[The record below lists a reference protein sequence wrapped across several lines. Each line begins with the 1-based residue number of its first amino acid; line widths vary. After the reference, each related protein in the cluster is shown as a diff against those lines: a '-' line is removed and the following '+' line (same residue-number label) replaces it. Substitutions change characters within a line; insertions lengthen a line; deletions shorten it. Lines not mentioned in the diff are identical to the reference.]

1 MLTKNERM
9 EKMNNAGISTGKFF
23 TLNVTESI
31 PAGAKI
37 HVMVDGNGNYVPV
50 CGGSDAIANQI
61 IEDGYVRNTRLF
73 RRFVMAQMFRALN
86 SEHKYW
92 EKNGYNNYIK
102 KHYSFQYTF
111 DMMLE
116 EIRVLSKLEARDFES
131 FVERSHFF
139 TKDVVVKVM
148 NDYITKL
155 KAYVDGLQTRHC
167 KGVPYKR
174 IKNVDIFVA
183 DLDKKVYK
191 PLEYIISEMKRA
203 NSYEEMRKALVKFK
217 RQMVKLPYE
226 TEKSKAWFDAYKG
239 EGAYYTLKNL
249 IMYHDCYIVSNRA
262 EKLTG
267 YNAVC
272 FLNSK
277 LDEYKG
283 EGWRMFA
290 LMKKVIEDNKFDFN
304 KRMAEI
310 YGE

>member
-9 EKMNNAGISTGKFF
+9 EKMNNAGVSTGKFF
-23 TLNVTESI
+23 TLNVTENI

-37 HVMVDGNGNYVPV
+37 HVMVDDNGNYIPV
-50 CGGSDAIANQI
+50 TGGNDAIANQI

-116 EIRVLSKLEARDFES
+116 EIVVLSKLESRDFES

-148 NDYITKL
+148 KDYVVKL
-155 KAYVDGLQTRHC
+155 EAYVDGLQTRHC

-174 IKNVDIFVA
+174 VKNNDVFVA
-183 DLDKKVYK
+183 DLDKKIYK

-203 NSYEEMRKALVKFK
+203 NSYEEMRKILVRFK
-217 RQMVKLPYE
+217 RTMIKLPYE

-249 IMYHDCYIVSNRA
+249 VMYHDCYIISDRA

-267 YNAVC
+267 CKAVIY
-272 FLNSK
+272 LNNK
-277 LDEYKG
+277 LDEYQG

-304 KRMAEI
+304 KRMKEI

>member
-9 EKMNNAGISTGKFF
+9 EKMNNAGIGTGKFF
-23 TLNVTESI
+23 TLNVAENI
-31 PAGAKI
+31 PAGTKI
-37 HVMVDGNGNYVPV
+37 HVMIDGEGNYIPV
-50 CGGSDAIANQI
+50 CGGNDAIANQI
-61 IEDGYVRNTRLF
+61 IADGYVRNTRLF

-116 EIRVLSKLEARDFES
+116 EITVLSKLEVRDFES

-148 NDYITKL
+148 NDYIVEF
-155 KAYVDGLQTRHC
+155 KAYVNGLQTKHC
-167 KGVPYKR
+167 KGIPYKT
-174 IKNVDIFVA
+174 IKGNDIFVA

-191 PLEYIISEMKRA
+191 PLEYIIGAMKRA
-203 NSYEEMRKALVKFK
+203 NSYEEMRKILVKFK
-217 RQMVKLPYE
+217 RQMIKLPYE

-239 EGAYYTLKNL
+239 EGAFYTLKNL
-249 IMYHDCYIVSNRA
+249 IMYHDCYIISDRA

-267 YNAVC
+267 YKAVC

-277 LDEYKG
+277 LDEYQG

-304 KRMAEI
+304 KRMKEI

>member
-9 EKMNNAGISTGKFF
+9 EKMNNAGIGTGKFF
-23 TLNVTESI
+23 TLNVAENI
-31 PAGAKI
+31 PAGTKI
-37 HVMVDGNGNYVPV
+37 HVMIDGDGNYVPV
-50 CGGSDAIANQI
+50 CGCNDAIANQI

-111 DMMLE
+111 DMMLD
-116 EIRVLSKLEARDFES
+116 EIRVLSKLESRDFES

-148 NDYITKL
+148 NDYIIEL
-155 KAYVDGLQTRHC
+155 KAYVNGLQTKHC

-174 IKNVDIFVA
+174 IKNVDTFVA
-183 DLDKKVYK
+183 DLDKKIYK

-203 NSYEEMRKALVKFK
+203 NSYEEMRKILVKFK
-217 RQMVKLPYE
+217 RQMIKLPYA

-239 EGAYYTLKNL
+239 EGAFYTLKNL
-249 IMYHDCYIVSNRA
+249 IMYHDCYIISDRA

-267 YNAVC
+267 YKAVC

-277 LDEYKG
+277 LDEYQG

-304 KRMAEI
+304 KRMKEI

>member
-9 EKMNNAGISTGKFF
+9 AKMNNAGISTGKFF

-31 PAGAKI
+31 PAGARI
-37 HVMVDGNGNYVPV
+37 HVMVDDNGNYIPV
-50 CGGSDAIANQI
+50 CGGNDAIANQI
-61 IEDGYVRNTRLF
+61 IEDGYVRNTKLF

-102 KHYSFQYTF
+102 KNYSFQYTF

-116 EIRVLSKLEARDFES
+116 ELVVLSKLESRDFES
-131 FVERSHFF
+131 FIERSHFF

-148 NDYITKL
+148 TDYVAKL
-155 KAYVDGLQTRHC
+155 KVYVDKLQTRHC

-183 DLDKKVYK
+183 DLDKKVYL
-191 PLEYIISEMKRA
+191 PLERIIGDMKRA
-203 NSYEEMRKALVKFK
+203 NSYEEMRKLLVRFK
-217 RQMVKLPYE
+217 REMIKLPYE

-239 EGAYYTLKNL
+239 EGAFYTLKNL
-249 IMYHDCYIVSNRA
+249 IMYHNCYIVSGSG

-267 YNAVC
+267 CKAVH
-272 FLNSK
+272 FLNGK
-277 LDEYKG
+277 LDEYQDA
-283 EGWRMFA
+283 GWRMFA

-304 KRMAEI
+304 QRMAEI

>member
-9 EKMNNAGISTGKFF
+9 EKMNNAGIGTGKFF
-23 TLNVTESI
+23 TLNVAENI
-31 PAGAKI
+31 PAGTKI
-37 HVMVDGNGNYVPV
+37 HVMIDGDGNYIPV
-50 CGGSDAIANQI
+50 CGGNDAIANQI

-148 NDYITKL
+148 NDYIVEL
-155 KAYVDGLQTRHC
+155 KAYVNGLQTKHC

-174 IKNVDIFVA
+174 IKNVDTFVV
-183 DLDKKVYK
+183 DLDKKYYK
-191 PLEYIISEMKRA
+191 PLERIVGDMKRA
-203 NSYEEMRKALVKFK
+203 NSYEEMRKILVKFK
-217 RQMVKLPYE
+217 NQMIKLPYE

-249 IMYHDCYIVSNRA
+249 VMYHDCFVVSSKG

-267 YNAVC
+267 CKAVI
-272 FLNSK
+272 FLNGK
-277 LDEYKG
+277 LDEYQDA
-283 EGWRMFA
+283 GWRMFA

-304 KRMAEI
+304 KRMKEI

>member
-37 HVMVDGNGNYVPV
+37 HVMVDGNGNYIPV
-50 CGGSDAIANQI
+50 CGENDAIANQI

-116 EIRVLSKLEARDFES
+116 EIVVLSKLEVRDFES

-148 NDYITKL
+148 KDYIVEL
-155 KAYVDGLQTRHC
+155 KAYVNGLQTKHC
-167 KGVPYKR
+167 KKVPYKR

-183 DLDKKVYK
+183 DLDKKIYK

-203 NSYEEMRKALVKFK
+203 NNYEEMRKILVKFK
-217 RQMVKLPYE
+217 RQMIKLPYE

-239 EGAYYTLKNL
+239 EGAFYTLKNL
-249 IMYHDCYIVSNRA
+249 VMYHDCYIVAERG

-267 YNAVC
+267 YKAVC

-277 LDEYKG
+277 LDEYQDA
-283 EGWRMFA
+283 GWRMFA

-310 YGE
+310 YSE